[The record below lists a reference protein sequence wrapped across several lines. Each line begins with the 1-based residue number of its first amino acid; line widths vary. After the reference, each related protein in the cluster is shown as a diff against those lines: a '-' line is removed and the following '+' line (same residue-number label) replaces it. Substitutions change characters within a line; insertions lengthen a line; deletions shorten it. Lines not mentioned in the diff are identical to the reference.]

1 MNLKYEV
8 EFKSDIDTGQK
19 IINELLH
26 KFEGY
31 LNSDDIFDL
40 RLILNELISNSI
52 IHGNGLDSGKHVH
65 LKLTMKDDVLDLIV
79 TDEGKGIKIKKQK
92 VPNRKSISGR
102 GLLLV
107 KGLTDT
113 FDIMDSSVRVTRRF
127 Q

>member
-52 IHGNGLDSGKHVH
+52 IHGNELDSGKHVR

-79 TDEGKGIKIKKQK
+79 TDEGKGIRVKKQK
-92 VPNRKSISGR
+92 IPNSRSISGR

-113 FDIMDSSVRVTRRF
+113 FDIMKSSVRVTRRF
-127 Q
+127 